1 MRILVVEDDEHVGS
15 ALESALQQHG
25 HKVRLATTG
34 AQALVSVPSVDF
46 VLLDLGLPD
55 LDGFEVCRR
64 IREVSQVPVI
74 VVTAR
79 SEDIDRILGLQ
90 LGADD
95 YVIKPYGLRELLAR
109 IAAVA
114 RRSCAAVPAPR
125 AAQDDVLALGP
136 LRVEV
141 RARQVTLEGVPVRL
155 TRKEFNLLVFLM
167 ENPDTVHTRED
178 IIDRVWDENWF
189 GSTRTLDV
197 HIGTLRNKLG
207 GYDWVET
214 VRGVGFRLRLPAAV

>member
-25 HKVRLATTG
+25 HAVRTVTTG
-34 AQALVSVPSVDF
+34 AQALASVPSVDF

-114 RRSCAAVPAPR
+114 RRSCAAAPGPPVVR
-125 AAQDDVLALGP
+125 EDVLALGP
-136 LRVEV
+136 LRVEL
-141 RARQVTLEGVPVRL
+141 RARQVTLEGVPLRL
-155 TRKEFNLLVFLM
+155 TRKEFNLLVLLM
-167 ENPDTVHTRED
+167 EDPGTVHTREE